1 MPLVPVERWTRLASV
16 YDWQFFLER
25 PALAAAVQL
34 AAPSAHE
41 HLLDVVTGTAG
52 FLRELAKAQPL
63 PARVVGIDASG
74 AMLAR
79 APRLPAG
86 WELVRA
92 DARSLPYDDASFDV
106 ATATYFLHVLDE
118 HTRRKILAELARVLK
133 HAGRLVTVTPF
144 VSRSFLMRA
153 LLAPL
158 QRLALR
164 SRGALAGLAPLDP
177 RPDLIESGLFQV
189 HDARAI
195 ARGYPSLC
203 VLAETSTGGC
213 GSTPAAESRSAN
225 AWSYEV

>member
-16 YDWQFFLER
+16 YDWQLFLER
-25 PALAAAVQL
+25 PALAAAAQL
-34 AAPSAHE
+34 AAPRANE
-41 HLLDVVTGTAG
+41 HLLDVGTGTAG

-63 PARVVGIDASG
+63 PVRVVGIDASG

-92 DARSLPYDDASFDV
+92 DARSLPYDDSSFDV

-118 HTRRKILAELARVLK
+118 GTRRRVVAELARVLK
-133 HAGRLVTVTPF
+133 HGGRLVTVTPF
-144 VSRSFLMRA
+144 VLRSSLTRA

-158 QRLALR
+158 HRLALR

-177 RPDLIESGLFQV
+177 RPELIESGLFSV
-189 HDARAI
+189 RDARAI

-203 VLAETSTGGC
+203 VLAESRTGGC
-213 GSTPAAESRSAN
+213 GNSTGAESR
-225 AWSYEV
+225 